1 MRPPYDTLPNVLD
14 ILYDVA
20 FNPQLLDT
28 RVAKEKKAVLA
39 EAQMM
44 NTIEYRVDCQLLQHL
59 HWDNNLGCRFPIG
72 KLEQVNGWDAS
83 KVRAFHERWYFPAN
97 ATLYVVGDFHAD
109 VPGVVEMIEAA
120 FGMAEPAV
128 VVDEEAEAAKAA
140 GAAAAAVSS
149 EGEAA
154 TAATAEETIESSN
167 TPEELR
173 QRHAVRPPV
182 RHAYGCPPSAA
193 EFILERAAAAAA
205 ADVVDPYQP
214 MVAEESGVQLF
225 QHEHLSHV
233 SFNIFSKLP
242 VLPLRHM
249 GDLHRTVNQ
258 RIVLLVLQSRIQSRY
273 AELDH
278 EHYKRC
284 ELDHS
289 DSAREGCTVSTVTV
303 TCEPLHWK
311 YALQVAVEE
320 ARRLQQC
327 GLTPGE
333 LSRFKSAMMRDSEQ
347 LAQQAG
353 FVPSLE
359 NLDFVMEHD
368 ALGHVVM
375 DQVQGHE
382 ALERLDDVISLECVN
397 EVGGRTRTHVEID
410 RSV

>member
-1 MRPPYDTLPNVLD
+1 MRLVPSSPSSS
-14 ILYDVA
+14 A
-20 FNPQLLDT
+20 RGT
-28 RVAKEKKAVLA
+28 R
-39 EAQMM
+39 
-44 NTIEYRVDCQLLQHL
+44 
-59 HWDNNLGCRFPIG
+59 
-72 KLEQVNGWDAS
+72 
-83 KVRAFHERWYFPAN
+83 
-97 ATLYVVGDFHAD
+97 
-109 VPGVVEMIEAA
+109 
-120 FGMAEPAV
+120 FGRRC
-128 VVDEEAEAAKAA
+128 
-140 GAAAAAVSS
+140 GTR
-149 EGEAA
+149 
-154 TAATAEETIESSN
+154 TA
-167 TPEELR
+167 
-173 QRHAVRPPV
+173 
-182 RHAYGCPPSAA
+182 CPPARRSSFAGT
-193 EFILERAAAAAA
+193 RRRRGRPGSR
-205 ADVVDPYQP
+205 DPYEP
-214 MVAEESGVQLF
+214 FVAEEGGVQIF

-320 ARRLQQC
+320 ARRLKKF
-327 GLTPGE
+327 GLTAGE
-333 LSRFKSAMMRDSEQ
+333 LTRFKSAMMRDSEQ

-375 DQVQGHE
+375 DQIQGHE
-382 ALERLDDVISLECVN
+382 ALLRLDDVISLDCVN
-397 EVGGRTRTHVEID
+397 EVARSSSAFSPSTARRPTSATRSAGSPP
-410 RSV
+410 RSSRASRARRRITTASRWGSTSRNRR